1 MSAGNPSVGA
11 RFEHGSEGAGLRH
24 AASGDMLRDMSPR
37 GGRSQARRH
46 LLLEFCTRAATAAL
60 IAFHAW
66 LFWTHISTG
75 RLLDPAVATRW
86 VVGAGLFAALVGF
99 KRLGVPVLFGRKA
112 AVVWT
117 LVAVLHCHAAIT
129 ESSVTDQ
136 PVVPTVA
143 VLVAP
148 FTLGSA
154 ALGLGLLV
162 LTALRRRSIA
172 RPQPSAW
179 FVVPMA
185 TAGVATAFHVL
196 TLAPRPPP
204 SF

>member
-1 MSAGNPSVGA
+1 MY
-11 RFEHGSEGAGLRH
+11 
-24 AASGDMLRDMSPR
+24 
-37 GGRSQARRH
+37 
-46 LLLEFCTRAATAAL
+46 
-60 IAFHAW
+60 
-66 LFWTHISTG
+66 
-75 RLLDPAVATRW
+75 
-86 VVGAGLFAALVGF
+86 AALV
-99 KRLGVPVLFGRKA
+99 KRLQS
-112 AVVWT
+112 W
-117 LVAVLHCHAAIT
+117 LVTGGQTRQLLAVLVLCLLVGIAGGALF
-129 ESSVTDQ
+129 VFLG
-136 PVVPTVA
+136 PLLTVA

-162 LTALRRRSIA
+162 LTALPRRSIA